1 MKLYEVETLENEVN
15 DCALHTRE
23 FLINKLD
30 YLDGELLEFV
40 AAGNGENGVAAM
52 DVKWKSGVHFI
63 VYQTPWC
70 VYYYAERNNGQI
82 SHTFRAGELKN
93 DSPAYFQRLINDI
106 NKGRYDHKLTP
117 GERHLKDV
125 QEKGLTGYMNNTKW
139 GKVFDVIGG
148 MEEETG
154 QQISI
159 MYKCISDD
167 EDPVYYWTVKEDEEL
182 YKGMY
187 KYIEWLKVRP
197 VVCECEYQ
205 GRLIEPK
212 YTYYDYTALFLKK
225 MNAINLRYE
234 YLEQEEAYIIYGY
247 R

>member
-1 MKLYEVETLENEVN
+1 M
-15 DCALHTRE
+15 
-23 FLINKLD
+23 
-30 YLDGELLEFV
+30 
-40 AAGNGENGVAAM
+40 
-52 DVKWKSGVHFI
+52 
-63 VYQTPWC
+63 
-70 VYYYAERNNGQI
+70 
-82 SHTFRAGELKN
+82 
-93 DSPAYFQRLINDI
+93 
-106 NKGRYDHKLTP
+106 
-117 GERHLKDV
+117 
-125 QEKGLTGYMNNTKW
+125 TGYMNNTKW

-154 QQISI
+154 KQISI

-187 KYIEWLKVRP
+187 KYIEWLKVQP

-212 YTYYDYTALFLKK
+212 YTYYDYTALFVEK
-225 MNAINLRYE
+225 MNAANLRYE
-234 YLEQEEAYIIYGY
+234 YLEREEAYIIYGY